1 MNGRGTST
9 AGASSDLSRSGMRN
23 FLLWRFTPLVIIV
36 TGFLGRSPWLEIAWT
51 VSFAVMGVACLINA
65 RRCGRVHCYFTGPF
79 FLLISV
85 ASLLR
90 GLGIISVEWAWIGGV
105 ALAGGIFLSCVPEWI
120 WGKYTNRQN
129 ASR

>member
-1 MNGRGTST
+1 
-9 AGASSDLSRSGMRN
+9 
-23 FLLWRFTPLVIIV
+23 
-36 TGFLGRSPWLEIAWT
+36 
-51 VSFAVMGVACLINA
+51 MGVACLINA

-79 FLLISV
+79 FLLVSV

-90 GLGIISVEWAWIGGV
+90 GLGIISVEWAWIGGI
-105 ALAGGIFLSCVPEWI
+105 ALAGGILLSCVPEWI